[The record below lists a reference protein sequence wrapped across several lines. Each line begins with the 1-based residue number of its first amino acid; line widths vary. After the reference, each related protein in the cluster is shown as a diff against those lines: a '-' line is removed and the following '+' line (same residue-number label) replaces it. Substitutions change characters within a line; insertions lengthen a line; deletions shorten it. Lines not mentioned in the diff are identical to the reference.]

1 AMGEPVGGLSPYEAA
16 EKSVQAVKNLLAA
29 LQVPYRLSQYGI
41 PKDHLP
47 KLIEGGMKQARL
59 FVPNPRD
66 VIQEDLKSIYEKAF

>member
-1 AMGEPVGGLSPYEAA
+1 VAGLSPYAA
-16 EKSVQAVKNLLAA
+16 ADKSIQAVKNLLAA
-29 LQVPYRLSQYGI
+29 LQIPYRLSQYGI

-66 VIQEDLKSIYEKAF
+66 VTREDLRWIYENAF